1 MIKVAKNLLK
11 QAGNLIKKYTKRVL
25 ELIIMSIN
33 PRHQTNNLANQK
45 RKIKQAEL
53 EKRELVSNKVSS
65 DLRIDVEFDEL
76 TGIVYLMLN
85 RTSFAITLEEFAKLS
100 SSITEAY
107 VALIEHPN
115 IILTSAQD
123 EFTKVDTEEFLYIHD
138 DEDEFVN

>member
-1 MIKVAKNLLK
+1 
-11 QAGNLIKKYTKRVL
+11 
-25 ELIIMSIN
+25 
-33 PRHQTNNLANQK
+33 
-45 RKIKQAEL
+45 
-53 EKRELVSNKVSS
+53 
-65 DLRIDVEFDEL
+65 
-76 TGIVYLMLN
+76 MLN